1 MARSVSRFSVKPNT
15 CMRNTAPMSDTGI
28 ATTGTSTVRKLPRN
42 RKITTMTMRIV
53 SSSVCTTSSIALL
66 MYLVASNATLAC
78 MPDGSSFW
86 IFFTSSF
93 TRPMT
98 SSELAFGSTQTPM
111 NTAFLP
117 EKRTSW
123 S

>member
-1 MARSVSRFSVKPNT
+1 MT
-15 CMRNTAPMSDTGI
+15 I
-28 ATTGTSTVRKLPRN
+28 
-42 RKITTMTMRIV
+42 MTMRIV
-53 SSSVCTTSSIALL
+53 SSSVWTTSSIALL
-66 MYLVASNATLAC
+66 MYLVESKATVAR

-86 IFFTSSF
+86 IVFTSSF

-111 NTAFLP
+111 NTAFWP